1 MAKRR
6 QNFRHLISGVV
17 ILGEGITEKYY
28 FEHLKNIKGY
38 TCIIRPRFFCNTCM
52 DEMENRI
59 IEALQGAV
67 TVICVFDADVASR
80 NELENRKLTALRTK
94 YKRNKNVIF
103 CDSLPTIEYW
113 FLLHFRDTCPNYP
126 NSAVVIRELKRH
138 IPAFAKNE
146 DFLEKEK
153 WVRDMSITNGSLL
166 QAMERAEKYSH
177 GEASYSNIYLAI
189 NKLNETID

>member
-38 TCIIRPRFFCNTCM
+38 TCIIRPRFFCNTCI
-52 DEMENRI
+52 DEMQNRI
-59 IEALQGAV
+59 IEALQGDV

-80 NELENRKLTALRTK
+80 NEPENRKLTALRNK
-94 YKRNKNVIF
+94 YERNKNVIF

-113 FLLHFRDTCPNYP
+113 FLLHYRDTCPNYP
-126 NSAVVIRELKRH
+126 NSAVVVRDLKRH

-166 QAMERAEKYSH
+166 QAMERAEKYNH
-177 GEASYSNIYLAI
+177 REASYSDIYLAI
-189 NKLNETID
+189 NKLNETIG